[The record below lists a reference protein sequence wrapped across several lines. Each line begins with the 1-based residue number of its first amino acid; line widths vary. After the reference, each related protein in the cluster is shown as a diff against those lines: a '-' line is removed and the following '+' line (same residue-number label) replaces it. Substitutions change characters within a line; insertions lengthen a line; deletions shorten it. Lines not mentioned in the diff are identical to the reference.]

1 MPNNNDDQNKG
12 GAGGEGAGA
21 GAGAGQG
28 GEGAGNGAGAGA
40 GQGAGG
46 EGETV
51 TMKKS
56 ELDKLQSDLKKS
68 NEDRDNYKKVALGK
82 KADERNLGGGQG
94 GGEGAGQGGGQG
106 GGNVIDEKKVGEVAS
121 SAANKVMRDASER
134 TAKRAFLKA
143 HPEYLDDA
151 QWTALMSHFAFKGGE
166 LTYEDVLDR
175 MEAAVLE
182 HKRSTGKL
190 DEYLKSEHDRGVR
203 EGRIQ
208 GNLEGAGAGTGG
220 PGDRGEGGKGAGALS
235 PKGEEMARA
244 MHVDLE
250 KVKKV
255 DPSKDNVIDVTKV

>member
-1 MPNNNDDQNKG
+1 MPTKNDDKNKG

-21 GAGAGQG
+21 GTGAGQG

-56 ELDKLQSDLKKS
+56 ELEKLQSDLKKS
-68 NEDRDNYKKVALGK
+68 NEDRDNYRTVALGK

-94 GGEGAGQGGGQG
+94 GGEGGGQG
-106 GGNVIDEKKVGEVAS
+106 AGGNVIDEKKIGEVALG
-121 SAANKVMRDASER
+121 AANKAIRDVSEKS
-134 TAKRAFLKA
+134 AKRAFLKA
-143 HPEYLDDA
+143 HPEYLDDKA
-151 QWTALMSHFAFKGGE
+151 WTDLMSHFAFKGGE
-166 LTYEDVLDR
+166 LTQEEVLDR
-175 MEAAVLE
+175 MDAALFE

-190 DEYLKSEHDRGVR
+190 DEHLAQERERGIR

-208 GNLEGAGAGTGG
+208 GNLEGAGSGTGG
-220 PGDRGEGGKGAGALS
+220 PGDRGEGGKGAGTLS

-244 MHVDLE
+244 MHLDPE
-250 KVKKV
+250 KVKRV
-255 DPSKDNVIDVTKV
+255 DPLKDNMIDITKV

>member
-1 MPNNNDDQNKG
+1 MPTNNDEKKG
-12 GAGGEGAGA
+12 GAGDKGASA

-51 TMKKS
+51 TIKKS
-56 ELDKLQSDLKKS
+56 ELDKLQFDLKKS
-68 NEDRDNYKKVALGK
+68 NEDRDNYKTVALGK
-82 KADERNLGGGQG
+82 KADERKLGGGQG
-94 GGEGAGQGGGQG
+94 GGEGGGQG

-121 SAANKVMRDASER
+121 GAANKAIRDASEKS
-134 TAKRAFLKA
+134 AKRSFLKA
-143 HPEYLDDA
+143 HPEYLDDKA
-151 QWTALMSHFAFKGGE
+151 WTDLMSHFTFKGGE
-166 LTYEDVLDR
+166 LTQEEVLDR
-175 MEAAVLE
+175 MEAALLE

-190 DEYLKSEHDRGVR
+190 DEYLAQERERGIR

-208 GNLEGAGAGTGG
+208 GNLEGAGSGTGG
-220 PGDRGEGGKGAGALS
+220 PGDRGEGGKGAGTLS

-244 MHVDLE
+244 MHLDPE

-255 DPSKDNVIDVTKV
+255 DPLKDNVIDVIKV